1 MNELKIPLLSEDNL
15 IEKNVGFNASLKK
28 FYLSEHSNLILDKS
42 GVKSTQNQE
51 LNKGKINTILASHL
65 NG

>member
-28 FYLSEHSNLILDKS
+28 FYLSEHSNLILDKP
-42 GVKSTQNQE
+42 GVKSTQPRM
-51 LNKGKINTILASHL
+51 K
-65 NG
+65 